1 MKLWHSFT
9 KEILLATRSFYFYIE
24 VLMAG
29 IFLFLLLFVIPE
41 NFENKTDEY
50 VYFDAPA
57 SAIEYLKETTLEDD
71 EDGQVEMVELEW
83 EDKTILAELYE
94 SEGKYT
100 YVLDDKDAAIGLADK
115 ERVFAAVVHMDDLGE
130 ITFTYYMQGYE
141 TDRLRN
147 IYAVFHNESM
157 DVLESAFNA
166 QDVQVL
172 HEDQVLLSDRQN
184 ILPSFLTFNGSLM
197 GMFILASYIFL
208 DKKEGVI
215 KAYAVTT
222 SPVWQYLLSKIGVI
236 TLTSLVTSLILTIP
250 VMGTQANYLGMFV
263 FLLGTGFA
271 ASALGLVIASYFDD
285 ITQSFG
291 VLFGLVI
298 LLMLPNI
305 AYFMPTWDPIWMKY
319 IPTYAMLE
327 GFKEIL
333 LPGGDMAYILMAS
346 FGFFIAGLVLFL
358 FANLR
363 FKKTLTI

>member
-1 MKLWHSFT
+1 MKLWYSFI
-9 KEILLATRSFYFYIE
+9 KELKLASRSFYFYIE
-24 VLMAG
+24 IVMAG

-41 NFENKTDEY
+41 NFDNRVDEY
-50 VYFDAPA
+50 LYYDMPE
-57 SAIEYLKETTLEDD
+57 SAWEVFESELLEMD
-71 EDGQVEMVELEW
+71 ENG
-83 EDKTILAELYE
+83 LAEEVEIELDGEIISSSLFQTEENNY
-94 SEGKYT
+94 
-100 YVLDDKDAAIGLADK
+100 YVMDDQEQAISLADS
-115 ERVFAAVVHMDDLGE
+115 ERAFAGVVHMDELE
-130 ITFTYYMQGYE
+130 EVTYTYYMQGYE

-157 DVLESAFNA
+157 NVLESTFDA

-172 HEDQVLLSDRQN
+172 HQGQVLLSDRQN
-184 ILPSFLTFNGSLM
+184 MLPSFLTFNGSLM

-222 SPVWQYLLSKIGVI
+222 SPVWHYLLSKVGVL
-236 TLTSLVTSLILTIP
+236 TLTSLVTSLIISIP
-250 VMGTQANYLGMFV
+250 VMGSQPNYLAMLV

-285 ITQSFG
+285 IAQSFG
-291 VLFGLVI
+291 ILYGLVI

-305 AYFMPTWDPIWMKY
+305 AYFIPTWDPIWMKY

-333 LPGGDMAYILMAS
+333 LPGGDIAYVLFASLGFLMA
-346 FGFFIAGLVLFL
+346 GMILFL
-358 FANLR
+358 YANNR

>member
-1 MKLWHSFT
+1 MKLWYSFI
-9 KEILLATRSFYFYIE
+9 KELKLASRSFYFYIE
-24 VLMAG
+24 IVMAG

-41 NFENKTDEY
+41 YFDHRVDEY
-50 VYFDAPA
+50 LYYDVPD
-57 SAIEYLKETTLEDD
+57 SAWGSFEGELLEMD
-71 EDGQVEMVELEW
+71 EDGSAEVVEIEL
-83 EDKTILAELYE
+83 DKEIISGSLYQTE
-94 SEGKYT
+94 ENNY
-100 YVLDDKDAAIGLADK
+100 YVLDDQKQAISLADS
-115 ERVFAAVVHMDDLGE
+115 ERAFAGVIHMDELGE
-130 ITFTYYMQGYE
+130 VTYTYYMQGYE

-157 DVLESAFNA
+157 DVLESAFDA

-172 HEDQVLLSDRQN
+172 HQDQILLSDRQN

-222 SPVWQYLLSKIGVI
+222 SPVWQYLLSKVGVI
-236 TLTSLVTSLILTIP
+236 TLTSLVTSLIITIP
-250 VMGTQANYLGMFV
+250 VMGTEANYLAMLA

-271 ASALGLVIASYFDD
+271 ASALGLIIASYFDD

-298 LLMLPNI
+298 FLMLPNI
-305 AYFMPTWDPIWMKY
+305 AYFIPTWDPIWMKY

-358 FANLR
+358 FANMR

>member
-1 MKLWHSFT
+1 MKLWYSFI
-9 KEILLATRSFYFYIE
+9 KELKLASRSFYFYIE
-24 VLMAG
+24 IVMAG
-29 IFLFLLLFVIPE
+29 IFLFLLLLVIPE
-41 NFENKTDEY
+41 NFDHRVN
-50 VYFDAPA
+50 
-57 SAIEYLKETTLEDD
+57 EYLFYDVPDSAWGYFESELLEMD
-71 EDGQVEMVELEW
+71 EDGSAEIVEIEL
-83 EDKTILAELYE
+83 DKEIISGSLYQTE
-94 SEGKYT
+94 ENNY
-100 YVLDDKDAAIGLADK
+100 YVLDDQKQAISLADS
-115 ERVFAAVVHMDDLGE
+115 ERAFAGVIHMDELGE
-130 ITFTYYMQGYE
+130 VTYTYYMQGYE

-157 DVLESAFNA
+157 DVLESAFDA

-222 SPVWQYLLSKIGVI
+222 SPVWQYLLSKVGVL
-236 TLTSLVTSLILTIP
+236 TLTSLVTSLIITIP
-250 VMGTQANYLGMFV
+250 VMGTQPNYLGMLV

-285 ITQSFG
+285 IAQSFG

-298 LLMLPNI
+298 FLMLPNI
-305 AYFMPTWDPIWMKY
+305 AYFIPTWDPIWMKY

-333 LPGGDMAYILMAS
+333 LPGGDMGYILMAS

-358 FANLR
+358 FANMR

>member
-1 MKLWHSFT
+1 MKLWHSFK
-9 KEILLATRSFYFYIE
+9 KEILLATRGFYFYVEIA
-24 VLMAG
+24 MAG
-29 IFLFLLLFVIPE
+29 LFLFLLLFVIPE
-41 NFENKTDEY
+41 NFDHRVDEY
-50 VYFDAPA
+50 LFYDVPDSAWGYFE
-57 SAIEYLKETTLEDD
+57 SELLEMD
-71 EDGQVEMVELEW
+71 EDGYAEVVEIEL
-83 EDKTILAELYE
+83 DKEIISGSLYQTE
-94 SEGKYT
+94 ENNY
-100 YVLDDKDAAIGLADK
+100 YVLDDQKQAISLADS
-115 ERVFAAVVHMDDLGE
+115 ERAFAGVIHMDELGE
-130 ITFTYYMQGYE
+130 VTYTYYMQGYE

-157 DVLESAFNA
+157 DVLESTFEA

-172 HEDQVLLSDRQN
+172 HEDQVLLSDREN
-184 ILPSFLTFNGSLM
+184 MLPSFLTFNGSLM

-222 SPVWQYLLSKIGVI
+222 SPVWQYLLSKVGVI
-236 TLTSLVTSLILTIP
+236 TITSLVTSLIITIP
-250 VMGTQANYLGMFV
+250 VIGTQANYLGMFV

-285 ITQSFG
+285 VTHSFG

-305 AYFMPTWDPIWMKY
+305 AYFIPTWDPIWMKY

-358 FANLR
+358 FANMR